1 MKKSLYILS
10 VILSSL
16 LFTGCVKAHRPAEQR
31 PDSTPDLPARETVSV
46 NVKEY
51 NKGVA
56 NIRLHDGVSPE
67 MTSPYFWIAN
77 NPDAER
83 VILDAEGIQ
92 AFNSANVQEITT
104 ESGNK
109 VSVLGIAETLSG
121 SFVKE
126 LINCAYDF
134 GTVPVYKD
142 GVQTGSS
149 YWNAMKNSLNT
160 ANVPDTVAV
169 KYGYSVNYT
178 TMRSYPSWDYFYEKS
193 NPDFDKNLRTDLLP
207 YQPVAVL
214 HESIDGQW
222 LYILFGTCGGWV
234 EKENVAYCQ
243 TRADWEQRMTPDDF
257 LVVTA
262 KEIRTDTDINCPA
275 VSDKFLPMG
284 TVLPLANGVKT
295 VRGRTAYGCYTVK
308 VPARDKNGM
317 IYDEYMFLPYS
328 RDVSCGYLPMTYENA
343 MLQAFK
349 YHGSIY
355 GMGGAFNSV
364 DCSGYVRN
372 IFLCFG
378 IELPRAAVLQSRL
391 NSVDITDMGSMNSR
405 QKARQLA
412 QQGGITLIYMKGH
425 IMLYLGTVNGEPYA
439 ISSIYGV
446 GSKTTGVELVA
457 SVAISDMDK
466 SYKSD
471 GISLLNHSLKLINFK

>member
-1 MKKSLYILS
+1 MKKWSFISLIMLS
-10 VILSSL
+10 MV
-16 LFTGCVKAHRPAEQR
+16 FTGCVKAHRPAESEKTNAQ
-31 PDSTPDLPARETVSV
+31 DLPFRETVNV

-51 NKGVA
+51 DKGTE
-56 NIRLHDGVSPE
+56 NIRLHDGVTAQ
-67 MTSPYFWIAN
+67 MISPYYWIAN
-77 NPDAER
+77 NPDAQK
-83 VILDAEGIQ
+83 VILDTDGIQ
-92 AFNSANVQEITT
+92 EFNHANVQEITT

-109 VSVLGIAETLSG
+109 VSVIGIPETLNG

-126 LINCAYDF
+126 LINCAYNF
-134 GTVPVYKD
+134 GAVPVYKD
-142 GVQTGSS
+142 GVQTGNS
-149 YWNAMKNSLNT
+149 YWNAMRESLNT
-160 ANVPDTVAV
+160 DSVPDTVVV

-193 NPDFDKNLRTDLLP
+193 NPDFDKNLRSDLLP
-207 YQPVAVL
+207 YKPVAVL
-214 HESIDGQW
+214 HESVDGQW

-243 TRADWEQRMTPDDF
+243 TREDWERRMTPEDF

-262 KEIRTDTDINCPA
+262 KEIRTDTDINCPR

-295 VRGRTAYGCYTVK
+295 IRGRTAYGCYTIK

-328 RDVSCGYLPMTYENA
+328 QDVSCGYLPMTYENA

-378 IELPRAAVLQSRL
+378 IELPRAAVLQSQL
-391 NSVDITDMGSMNSR
+391 NSVDITDISDMNSP
-405 QKARQLA
+405 QKTKLLSEEN
-412 QQGGITLIYMKGH
+412 GITLIYMKGH
-425 IMLYLGTVNGEPYA
+425 IMLYLGVVNGETYA

-446 GSKTTGVELVA
+446 GSKNSGVELVA
-457 SVAISDMDK
+457 SVAISDMDR

-471 GISLLNHSLKLINFK
+471 GISLLDHSLKLINFK